1 MKILRINEICDKMS
15 TPHLTFIFCLM
26 IMMMSFIYFQ
36 AKAAILPPD
45 TIGEKKNVIQKNVDA
60 AYKVVKSFNRIDTLY
75 IEPQRYNY
83 TVMLQNTN
91 TYEYYRLNDKEGHSI
106 TFAPR
111 TSVKIGP
118 YFGWRWL
125 FLGYTI
131 DISHLGDDNTRQEFD
146 VSLYSSKVGI
156 DLFYHKTGDDYLI
169 RSLDLGKDANTSAI
183 KKVHYDGLYSSIK
196 GFNAYYIFN
205 HRKFSYPAAF
215 SQSTVQRISCGS
227 PLIGIGYTHHTLNVD
242 WNKLNEIIE
251 QRLGPEINGQHIND
265 LGIFE
270 KIQYTDISV
279 SGGYAYNWVFARNWL
294 FASSLSLALA
304 YKRTKGDSQYN
315 HFTLR
320 NFSIKNFNL
329 DGVGRFGLV
338 WNNTRWYAGSSFIM
352 HAYNYN
358 KKEFSTNNI
367 FGSLNIYVGFN
378 FMKR

>member
-1 MKILRINEICDKMS
+1 MNYALCIIIC
-15 TPHLTFIFCLM
+15 CLM
-26 IMMMSFIYFQ
+26 LVPFNQLQGQTTTQS
-36 AKAAILPPD
+36 AD
-45 TIGEKKNVIQKNVDA
+45 TIGGKKHIIQKNVDA
-60 AYKVVKSFNRIDTLY
+60 AYKVVKSFNHIDTLY

-83 TVMLQNTN
+83 TVMIQNTN
-91 TYEYYRLNDKEGHSI
+91 TYELYRLSDNDGHSI

-111 TSVKIGP
+111 PSVKIGP

-131 DISHLGDDNTRQEFD
+131 DISHLDNHKTRQEFD
-146 VSLYSSKVGI
+146 LSLYSSKIGV
-156 DLFYHKTGDDYLI
+156 DLFYRKTGNDYLI
-169 RSLDLGKDANTSAI
+169 RRLDLGNDINTSAI
-183 KKVHYDGLYSSIK
+183 KNAHYDGLYSSIK
-196 GFNAYYIFN
+196 GLNAYYIFN
-205 HRKFSYPAAF
+205 HRRFSYPAAF

-227 PLIGIGYTHHTLNVD
+227 PLIGIGYTRHTLNVD
-242 WNKLNEIIE
+242 WNKLNEITE
-251 QRLGPEINGQHIND
+251 QRLGTDVSQRLNSAIM
-265 LGIFE
+265 FE
-270 KIQYTDISV
+270 KIQYTDISM

-304 YKRTKGDSQYN
+304 YKRTKGDSEYS

-320 NFSIKNFNL
+320 DFTIKNFNL

-338 WNNTRWYAGSSFIM
+338 WNNTRWYAGSSLII

>member
-1 MKILRINEICDKMS
+1 MLQ
-15 TPHLTFIFCLM
+15 L
-26 IMMMSFIYFQ
+26 
-36 AKAAILPPD
+36 LPQQVHATTLQPD
-45 TIGEKKNVIQKNVDA
+45 TIGEKKHVIQKNVDA
-60 AYKVVKSFNRIDTLY
+60 AYQVVKSFNHIDTLY

-83 TVMLQNTN
+83 TVMFQNTN
-91 TYEYYRLNDKEGHSI
+91 TYELYRLNDSDGHSI

-111 TSVKIGP
+111 PSVKIGP

-131 DISHLGDDNTRQEFD
+131 DISHLGDDKTRQEFD
-146 VSLYSSKVGI
+146 LSLYSSKVGI
-156 DLFYHKTGDDYLI
+156 DLFYRKTGNDYLI
-169 RSLDLGKDANTSAI
+169 RRLDLGSDINTAPI
-183 KKVHYDGLYSSIK
+183 KNTHYDGLHSSIK

-205 HRKFSYPAAF
+205 HRRFSYPAAF

-227 PLIGIGYTHHTLNVD
+227 PLIGIGYTRHTLNVD
-242 WNKLNEIIE
+242 WNKLNEIVE
-251 QRLGPEINGQHIND
+251 QRLGSDIASQRINSS
-265 LGIFE
+265 LMFE
-270 KIQYTDISV
+270 KVQYTDISL

-304 YKRTKGDSQYN
+304 YKRTKGDSEYT

-338 WNNTRWYAGSSFIM
+338 WNNTRWYAGSSLII